1 MKTQRSLASI
11 PAQRPAL
18 PFPVFPGGASLKSLQ
33 NPAGL
38 LSRLWNWFKARQ
50 QSHSSTRR
58 LQVAATA
65 SLGEKRFVALIKIDE
80 LEFLVGGGPTNLV
93 LLAQVNA
100 KEQFGA
106 MLQENLSAPT
116 QQPVRRASKPA
127 ARPAPKQTGRPVAKL
142 MPKPMVRPTAKFA
155 LKPAVKPIAVKP
167 IAKKPVKAAAA
178 PAGRQAAKQTRKQ
191 A

>member
-11 PAQRPAL
+11 SVPRPTL
-18 PFPVFPGGASLKSLQ
+18 PFPVFPGGASLRSLQ
-33 NPAGL
+33 SPSGL
-38 LSRLWNWFKARQ
+38 ISRLWNWFKARQ

-80 LEFLVGGGPTNLV
+80 LEFLVGGGPANLV

-100 KEQFGA
+100 KQQFGD
-106 MLQENLSAPT
+106 MLKGNMSAP
-116 QQPVRRASKPA
+116 VRPAKRANKPMARPTPKTTPKPA
-127 ARPAPKQTGRPVAKL
+127 AKL
-142 MPKPMVRPTAKFA
+142 MPKTLIRPAAKLT
-155 LKPAVKPIAVKP
+155 LKPVVKA
-167 IAKKPVKAAAA
+167 ATKKPVKPVAAQT
-178 PAGRQAAKQTRKQ
+178 GRQAARQTRKQ